1 MLNMRKINI
10 KEEKRT
16 NEHGMCIFVCEYGE
30 AKKAT
35 NDKTY
40 SLKKKQIF
48 FFPSND
54 GNKQLRMGKKIRRET
69 KNLYKIKN
77 LPKYEFRNV

>member
-35 NDKTY
+35 NDKTWR
-40 SLKKKQIF
+40 KKNLF
-48 FFPSND
+48 FFFKRW
-54 GNKQLRMGKKIRRET
+54 KQATTNGKKNT
-69 KNLYKIKN
+69 K
-77 LPKYEFRNV
+77 RNEKSVQNKKST